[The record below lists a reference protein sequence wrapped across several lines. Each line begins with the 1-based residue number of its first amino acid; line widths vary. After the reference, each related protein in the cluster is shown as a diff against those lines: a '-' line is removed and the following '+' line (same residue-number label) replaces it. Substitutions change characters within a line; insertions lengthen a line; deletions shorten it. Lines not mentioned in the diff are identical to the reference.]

1 MKNKKLTRDE
11 RKELEI
17 IYAMYGNAIKKIAYK
32 FLHDEGLTED
42 CLHNVIVKLTKSLD
56 KLGEYGSATAKSYIF
71 TSAKHMAM
79 DMLEKRS
86 REIDFEFDDEFAEIT
101 GQLVFADK
109 YFEEEESLSDGLAP
123 LFEKLTE
130 SEREILTMFYF
141 KRMNFTEIAE
151 AVGKSHSAVM
161 KQASRARM
169 KLEKMIMENRGNV
182 DD

>member
-1 MKNKKLTRDE
+1 
-11 RKELEI
+11 
-17 IYAMYGNAIKKIAYK
+17 
-32 FLHDEGLTED
+32 
-42 CLHNVIVKLTKSLD
+42 
-56 KLGEYGSATAKSYIF
+56 
-71 TSAKHMAM
+71 
-79 DMLEKRS
+79 MLEKRS